1 MSTILDI
8 VEQGCVLIVFSLQ
21 QMNNI
26 HTKLDMIPD
35 LVLITCEA
43 LGRHHAQAAQSSS
56 SHIATDL
63 IAMHGALA
71 RATSIGESDYYCVF
85 VGDSELAFGIGIAC
99 AGRH

>member
-8 VEQGCVLIVFSLQ
+8 VEQCCVLIVFSLQ
-21 QMNNI
+21 QMNTI

-35 LVLITCEA
+35 RVLITCEA

-71 RATSIGESDYYCVF
+71 RLRVQPPLVRVIIIVYLLVTVS
-85 VGDSELAFGIGIAC
+85 
-99 AGRH
+99 